1 MTSNEKKKILD
12 MLAEGKISS
21 DEALNLLNALGGD
34 LREEARKKRRA
45 KTLKVKVFKA
55 DCEEPEVDIGVPL
68 NIARW
73 AMKFIPRDADI
84 TINDQDFDLGEIK
97 DLIDDEV
104 PQDIC
109 VIDHGDGKVTVRLEE
124 EE

>member
-1 MTSNEKKKILD
+1 MTADEKKKILN
-12 MLAEGKISS
+12 MLAEGKITA
-21 DEALNLLNALGGD
+21 DEALNLLNALGDD
-34 LREEARKKRRA
+34 LREEAGARP
-45 KTLKVKVFKA
+45 KTLKVKVFKQ
-55 DCEEPEVDIGVPL
+55 DCEEPDIDIGVPL

-84 TINDQDFDLGEIK
+84 TINDQDFDFGEIK
-97 DLIDDEV
+97 DMMDGDI

-109 VIDHGDGKVTVRLEE
+109 VIDHEEGKVTVRLEE